1 MATDTATVEVYE
13 SGNPNPCIKGTITK
27 RDNEP
32 NFVDAVGRF
41 INQHNLSPNHLIEKW
56 YANQRTIVLIKTN
69 NPQHTEGTCF

>member
-1 MATDTATVEVYE
+1 MSENTATVELYE
-13 SGNPNPCIKGTITK
+13 SGANDPIVKETITK

-41 INQHNLSPNHLIEKW
+41 IYQHKLSPNHLIEKW

-69 NPQHTEGTCF
+69 NPPHTEGTCF